1 MAIDG
6 IGKPPISGTPNSVG
20 SPDVTGVNP
29 RTEFSIKSAA
39 GSDGASATGQVDNSL
54 VDRLHSGELT
64 QEQYLD
70 IRADEAVHHLVGQL
84 PADQVDTIRATLR
97 EQLSTDPLLVTLVRR
112 ATATLG
118 QR

>member
-20 SPDVTGVNP
+20 SPDVTGVNS

-39 GSDGASATGQVDNSL
+39 RSDEASATHRVDNNL
-54 VDRLHSGELT
+54 VDRLQSGELT
-64 QEQYLD
+64 HDQYLD
-70 IRADEAVHHLVGQL
+70 IRADQAVHHLIGQL
-84 PADQVDTIRATLR
+84 PTDQIETIRATLR

-112 ATATLG
+112 ATSTLG